1 MRCQITR
8 QIFKNGMI
16 INIPM
21 ASVDILLNVSVR
33 EGVMEKR
40 EDRRIMMTKRMLKDA
55 LIEMLKEKDIYHISI
70 RELCEKADVNRTTF
84 YKYYSSQFDLLADM
98 EKDLIDFIA
107 KAIERNESDP
117 EKIITA
123 ACRYLEENIGF
134 ARLIVNNNV
143 DPDFAHKLLAMD
155 SIKSSTLRNID
166 SKRSEAEL
174 EYIYNFLTY
183 GAYRMI
189 CVWLNKEQ
197 REPPETIAG
206 FFRELMLSLGDHL
219 KIR

>member
-1 MRCQITR
+1 MCCQINR
-8 QIFKNGMI
+8 QIFENGMI

-197 REPPETIAG
+197 REPPEIIAG

>member
-1 MRCQITR
+1 MRCQINR